1 LHLWGIVVNILNPT
15 NAIGRVLNQR
25 IPNINNRKPFLVL
38 CWLIAL
44 SWAQLMA
51 ESRSISLLFFHFEPR
66 AYNLNRQELPDS
78 IEAYI
83 RKYGRYLVDPNSL
96 KKRMLGH
103 SDFAADQ
110 LAQKRIFEL
119 LDRFKGRIT
128 GLEEFKDTDLEIK
141 VHFIL
146 WDEALETLQREAKN
160 PSFNIVQIAPEFLG
174 GIAGHGN
181 VVSLDPFIRDSDA
194 DRDYARVCLQSCRIA
209 NKGPLL
215 ALPFWVS
222 MRTLFVRKDMLEAVP
237 EIDPA
242 EAFSSWEA
250 FERTGRIFGAKMD
263 SLRRTGFP
271 RLRSFWAINI
281 HDKDMNTLQNL
292 TPVIYSHG
300 GMILKD
306 KWWWK
311 EAAFN
316 RPKAMEGIRTYFD
329 AAKSVGAL
337 EDTTFGRL
345 LDHFHAGRYAVV
357 LCGTWDLAYWRGT
370 KPDSSSLIEIR
381 LPPANSPNPATL
393 LEGCNLVI
401 LKRPGA
407 GDVRLEVELLK
418 YLSTDPI
425 IQTEYI
431 PSGARLSVLKTAQ
444 ARDSISR
451 PEYYA
456 WLNQPGLVRPFPNSR
471 EMAVIFN
478 ALTHKYRLAS
488 ILQNI
493 KNAPALSENVWEV
506 AEDAINATADNL
518 NRQIIPSA
526 IYYAFYTKINIL
538 VILLLL
544 CAVAFAA
551 LRLTKR
557 MKRLSEEKDRIESD
571 LMMKLRV
578 IQNEKQELEH
588 RQKEAIEELYQNQG
602 KIKMLTTRLSLLSD
616 GQADPN
622 AQAHLQTIEQVSTQI
637 LSLTSKS
644 KTLQAELDRTSEK
657 ILTNEQVV
665 SKLENELGNL
675 KNPEITIDFHR
686 KSIRKKDGTE
696 FVLSNAAK
704 QYKMDFFRYLE
715 FIVRHRLNRMHLLVF
730 GYLDMEIFSKSL
742 LNRTVRE
749 YNYKGKFGKVKSGI
763 NRTFKNNI
771 GKDLIIHDDLKVY
784 VYFADPETIYQIGSK
799 EKEIDLQFIPLTSR
813 DRPQVIALS
822 AYENLDYY
830 AFDTSI
836 RVWSN
841 IQESISRFEEALA
854 LPDGEE
860 KGNALEEALRLDP
873 RNYTCL
879 FALLQAKPFDFFE
892 EAGQAERD
900 LLECVR
906 DLETLLGLDLEYE
919 KKITNLPRIKEEYK
933 EVYSWSYVDQKK
945 SDEIEK
951 VGLSAFRAIIG
962 HERKFL
968 ESLLAVFRE
977 RKNRLHLFQLNVV
990 HLQNTARLFR
1000 NYLDAE
1006 RLRERII
1013 GFAGTID
1020 LFSEPT
1026 PAAHAHPL
1034 LPGFIAFLYGQ
1045 AGINIET
1052 APGAGEVQTI
1062 LDFVEWLSG
1071 RKAGHVREMSRA
1083 LSDYRGDK
1091 RLTKDAVNILEKFAF
1106 TLLK

>member
-1 LHLWGIVVNILNPT
+1 MLDHL
-15 NAIGRVLNQR
+15 
-25 IPNINNRKPFLVL
+25 
-38 CWLIAL
+38 
-44 SWAQLMA
+44 
-51 ESRSISLLFFHFEPR
+51 
-66 AYNLNRQELPDS
+66 
-78 IEAYI
+78 
-83 RKYGRYLVDPNSL
+83 
-96 KKRMLGH
+96 
-103 SDFAADQ
+103 DFAADQ
-110 LAQKRIFEL
+110 LAQKRIFQL
-119 LDRFKGRIT
+119 LDRFKGRMAER
-128 GLEEFKDTDLEIK
+128 EEFKDTDLEIK
-141 VHFIL
+141 VQFIL

-181 VVSLDPFIRDSDA
+181 VVSLDPFVGHGDA
-194 DRDYARVCLQSCRIA
+194 ERDYAWACLQSCRIG

-250 FERTGRIFGAKMD
+250 FERAGRIFNGKMD
-263 SLRRTGFP
+263 SLRRTGFS

-281 HDKDMNTLQNL
+281 LDKDMNTLQNL

-306 KWWWK
+306 KLWWR

-316 RPKAMEGIRTYFD
+316 RPRAMEGIRTYFD
-329 AAKSVGAL
+329 VAKSVGAL
-337 EDTTFGRL
+337 EDTTFGKL

-370 KPDSSSLIEIR
+370 KPDSSSLIEIM

-407 GDVRLEVELLK
+407 RDYRLEYELLR
-418 YLSTDPI
+418 YLSTDPH
-425 IQTEYI
+425 IQMEYI
-431 PSGARLSVLKTAQ
+431 PSAARLSVLKSAR

-456 WLNQPGLVRPFPNSR
+456 WLNQPGLARPFPNSK
-471 EMAVIFN
+471 EMTVIFN

-518 NRQIIPSA
+518 NRQIIPAA

-551 LRLTKR
+551 LRLTNR
-557 MKRLSEEKDRIESD
+557 MNRLSEEKKQIESD
-571 LMMKLRV
+571 LMKKMQS
-578 IQNEKQELEH
+578 IQNEKQELEQL
-588 RQKEAIEELYQNQG
+588 QKETVHELHENQG
-602 KIKMLTTRLSLLSD
+602 KIKMLSAKLSQISEGYD
-616 GQADPN
+616 DQQNQPS
-622 AQAHLQTIEQVSTQI
+622 LQTIEQVSTQI

-665 SKLENELGNL
+665 SELENELNNM
-675 KNPEITIDFHR
+675 KNPEIYIDFQ
-686 KSIRKKDGTE
+686 KKTILKKDGTG
-696 FVLSNAAK
+696 FVLSNAAR

-715 FIVRHRLNRMHLLVF
+715 FMVRHGLNRIHLLVF
-730 GYLDMEIFSKSL
+730 GYLDMQIFSKSL
-742 LNRTVRE
+742 LNHTVRE

-771 GKDLIIHDDLKVY
+771 GKDLIIRDDLKVY
-784 VYFADPETIYQIGSK
+784 VYFADSETIYQIGSK
-799 EKEIDLQFIPLTSR
+799 EKEIDLRFIPLTSK
-813 DRPQVIALS
+813 DRPEVITLS

-830 AFDTSI
+830 AFDPSI
-836 RVWSN
+836 RIRSN
-841 IQESISRFEEALA
+841 IQESMSRFEEALTF
-854 LPDGEE
+854 PGGEE
-860 KGNALEEALRLDP
+860 RLNVLEEALHLDP
-873 RNYTCL
+873 GNYLCL
-879 FALLQAKPFDFFE
+879 FALMEAKPFDYLK
-892 EAGQAERD
+892 EAGQAEKD
-900 LLECVR
+900 LLQCVR

-919 KKITNLPRIKEEYK
+919 KRMTNLPRIKEEYK
-933 EVYSWSYVDQKK
+933 DVYSWSYVDKNK

-968 ESLLAVFRE
+968 ESLLSLYRE
-977 RKNRLHLFQLNVV
+977 QKNRLHFFQLNVV
-990 HLQNTARLFR
+990 HLQNMARIFR
-1000 NYLDAE
+1000 NCMGNN
-1006 RLRERII
+1006 RLHERII

-1020 LFSEPT
+1020 LFSDPGQVI
-1026 PAAHAHPL
+1026 HANPFL
-1034 LPGFIAFLYGQ
+1034 SEFIAFLYGQ
-1045 AGINIET
+1045 DNKNAENMPDEDT
-1052 APGAGEVQTI
+1052 VQTTV
-1062 LDFVEWLSG
+1062 DFVEWLAVKKG
-1071 RKAGHVREMSRA
+1071 FHLREMSQV
-1083 LSDYRGDK
+1083 LSEYRREK
-1091 RLTKDAVNILEKFAF
+1091 RVSQDDADILQKFA
-1106 TLLK
+1106 LDHLK